1 MAESNDVVHI
11 RVNGHLIGLVG
22 FKEAVAEVSRT
33 RRGKTDE
40 AIQRALLDRLAAK
53 NYIPASA
60 RQSYGLALLREFRKF
75 LGEPVADEEPSGGL
89 HILILG
95 EGCPQCRQLEK
106 SVLELLSEMNL
117 PAGVDHVTEPREIA
131 KYGVMGTPA
140 LVIGGRVLWV
150 GSVPPRSR
158 LRQWL
163 EEAREES
170 TGDKG
175 QTAKGSS

>member
-1 MAESNDVVHI
+1 MAESDDVVRI

-40 AIQRALLDRLAAK
+40 TIQRALLDRLAAK

-60 RQSYGLALLREFRKF
+60 RQSYGLALLREFRKC
-75 LGEPVADEEPSGGL
+75 LGEPVADEPPAGL
-89 HILILG
+89 QILILG
-95 EGCPQCRQLEK
+95 EGCPQCHQLEK
-106 SVLELLSEMNL
+106 SILELLSEMNL

-131 KYGVMGTPA
+131 EYGVMGTPA
-140 LVIGGRVLWV
+140 LVIGGRVVWV

-158 LRQWL
+158 LGQWL
-163 EEAREES
+163 EEAQEPPHRKTVNNEM
-170 TGDKG
+170 
-175 QTAKGSS
+175 A